1 MGNKENSR
9 SDYFQSIARYFFKQR
24 GAPFFL
30 SSKELDLVVLWEEM
44 EIPLPVVLEG
54 IKSSLES
61 YRQKPGK
68 KDRIQSLA
76 FCNNHVLRA
85 FEQYR
90 ERKVG
95 FKEWLG
101 DRNKKKEQ
109 AKTEIKKFLEKIPP
123 KITYLKKAY
132 LRAQTILSQSY
143 FNEEKLEQ
151 IEGEVEELLWQ
162 NAPDGEK
169 AKVKKEILAGY
180 KFKEEEFKRI
190 FKVKLVKVLRDKY
203 KIPYI
208 SLYYY

>member
-1 MGNKENSR
+1 
-9 SDYFQSIARYFFKQR
+9 
-24 GAPFFL
+24 
-30 SSKELDLVVLWEEM
+30 M

-54 IKSSLES
+54 IKSSLEN

-68 KDRIQSLA
+68 KDRIQSLT

-101 DRNKKKEQ
+101 DRKKKKEQ

-123 KITYLKKAY
+123 KITYLKEAY

-180 KFKEEEFKRI
+180 KFKKEEFKRI